1 MGFPSLQHIRIRR
14 STCSRV
20 LPARFVPPSG
30 FGYPLDGFLPSD
42 PCRSYF
48 VPAALLGFPLRSVPL
63 LKGGRTFPP
72 DRTHLPF
79 RSAFFPTPG
88 RAGPLSRGWGFSPSK
103 SPWQPDA
110 LLTHRLLDTPLGFP
124 PSRVYKR
131 KPCPGF
137 CQDSFHALSQV

>member
-30 FGYPLDGFLPSD
+30 FGYPRRLP
-42 PCRSYF
+42 
-48 VPAALLGFPLRSVPL
+48 
-63 LKGGRTFPP
+63 
-72 DRTHLPF
+72 PF
-79 RSAFFPTPG
+79 
-88 RAGPLSRGWGFSPSK
+88 GPLPVLFRTGGAPGIPPSECSPLERWPYVSARPNPPTVSLSVLPDAGSGRPAEPRFLGFSPSK

-110 LLTHRLLDTPLGFP
+110 LLTRRLLDTPLGFP

-137 CQDSFHALSQV
+137 HQDSFHALSQV